1 MKDSKSAKKKK
12 GFFRK
17 FYNRI
22 EDTIGSL
29 VSKDSKSAKNKKGFF
44 RKF

>member
-29 VSKDSKSAKNKKGFF
+29 VSKDSKSAKKLQLAP
-44 RKF
+44 